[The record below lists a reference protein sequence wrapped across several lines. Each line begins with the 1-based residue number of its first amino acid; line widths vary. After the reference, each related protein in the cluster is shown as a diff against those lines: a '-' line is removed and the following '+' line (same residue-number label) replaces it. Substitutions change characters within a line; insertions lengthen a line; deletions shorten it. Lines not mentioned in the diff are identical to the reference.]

1 MTSTVSPF
9 LIFPSFPPLRRLQD
23 FRRQRNNLGEPSLA
37 QLARHGPKDTR
48 PLRVDP
54 IGVQDDGGVVV
65 ETNVGAVLAAILLG
79 DAHDHRLDDLALVDG
94 AVGPRR
100 LDGGHDHVADAPYSS
115 ARAAHDM
122 DHQQLPAAGV
132 VGDLQ
137 PRLVL
142 DHPAASSVSAGSMIS
157 WASAAT
163 TASAARRRMASTA

>member
-1 MTSTVSPF
+1 MMPGFIDRPPARTCRWCFLRRLAPCTTTRLSSGRVRRTSPRIPLSRPLMTSTVSPF
-9 LIFPSFPPLRRLQD
+9 LIFTSFPPLRRLQD

-79 DAHDHRLDDLALVDG
+79 DAHDHRLNDLALVDG

-100 LDGGHDHVADAPYSS
+100 LDGGHDHIADAP
-115 ARAAHDM
+115 
-122 DHQQLPAAGV
+122 
-132 VGDLQ
+132 
-137 PRLVL
+137 
-142 DHPAASSVSAGSMIS
+142 
-157 WASAAT
+157 
-163 TASAARRRMASTA
+163 